1 MRIVLIWAALVAL
14 ASPLSA
20 HAQVP
25 DNAELA
31 RKIDILTEEINKLK
45 QGEAAS
51 NVESQVRTGLGQ
63 SASKVYRMSKGVSI
77 GGYGEM
83 LYQNYANEK
92 DNGTAVT
99 TPDKIDF
106 LRAVMYF
113 GYRFNEKFLLNTELE
128 FEHASTGKGGE
139 VSVEF
144 AYIDYLMHP
153 MLNVRAGIL
162 LHPMGHIN
170 EMHEP
175 TTFLGARRPDTEN
188 AIIPSTWRENGIGIF
203 GDVGAVS
210 YRTYIL
216 NGLNADGFSATGLR
230 NGRQKGA
237 EAKADRFSWVARID
251 YLGLEGLA
259 VGVSAYLG
267 QSSYYPSTGSG
278 ANVPNVDTSIYDFH
292 ADYKLGALEL
302 RGLAASAALDHVPEL
317 NAAKGLTGANS
328 VGTRLEGYYLQ
339 AGYDVLAGQDSAFI
353 PFVRWEQIDTQ
364 ADVPAGFSRS
374 EANKAKIMTYGFSY
388 KPLDQIVV
396 KVDYQDYER
405 GDGSGVNQYNALL
418 GYVF

>member
-1 MRIVLIWAALVAL
+1 MKLMLSLLAALAL
-14 ASPLSA
+14 ASPA
-20 HAQVP
+20 RAQTP
-25 DNAELA
+25 DNAELS
-31 RKIDILTEEINKLK
+31 RKIDILTEEVNRLK
-45 QGEAAS
+45 QGESAAA
-51 NVESQVRTGLGQ
+51 VESPVRTGLGE
-63 SASKVYRMSKGVSI
+63 SASKVYRTSKGVSI

-92 DNGTAVT
+92 DNGSAVT

-162 LHPMGHIN
+162 LHPMGLVN
-170 EMHEP
+170 ELHEP

-188 AIIPSTWRENGIGIF
+188 AIIPTTWRENGFGLF
-203 GDVGAVS
+203 GDVGAFS

-237 EAKADRFSWVARID
+237 EAKADRFSWVARLD
-251 YLGLEGLA
+251 YLGVEGLIA
-259 VGVSAYLG
+259 GVAAYIG

-278 ANVPNVDTSIYDFH
+278 ANVPNVDTSIYDVH
-292 ADYKLGALEL
+292 VDYKLGAWEF
-302 RGLAASAALDHVPEL
+302 RALAALAQLDHVPEL
-317 NAAKGLTGANS
+317 NAAKSLTGANS
-328 VGTRLEGYYLQ
+328 VGTRLTGQYAQ
-339 AGYDVLAGQDSAFI
+339 VGYDVLAGRDSAFI
-353 PFVRWEQIDTQ
+353 PFVRWEQLDTQ
-364 ADVPAGFSRS
+364 AEVPAGFSRS
-374 EANKAKIMTYGFSY
+374 DANNAKIMTYGFSY